1 MSTPVP
7 VGCDRSFDLP
17 TINTIVAQ
25 NEGVLGP
32 LIAIGNDGA
41 QTVLTFDT
49 DPPAPATNAVLTKDK
64 NGQPDVPANAT
75 QVCRGAVFVA
85 GQLVDCTASRTG

>member
-7 VGCDRSFDLP
+7 VGCDSSSDLP

-25 NEGVLGP
+25 IEGVLGP

-49 DPPAPATNAVLTKDK
+49 DPPAPANSAVLSKDK
-64 NGQPDVPANAT
+64 NGRPDLPANAS
-75 QVCRGAVFVA
+75 QVCRGTVFVG
-85 GQLVDCTASRTG
+85 GQLIDCTASRAG